1 MQVHDLI
8 SAFVAHYDKQGTL
21 LLLDAVLHQRPDP
34 TVDLLS
40 HDYGYV
46 DATTSG
52 DNLPG
57 LPLRPQA
64 VVTIDLVTT
73 GADGSQVREG
83 NELSKVGS
91 RHKFETAA
99 RSR

>member
-8 SAFVAHYDKQGTL
+8 PAFVAHYDDQGTL

-46 DATTSG
+46 DVTTSG
-52 DNLPG
+52 DLPG

-64 VVTIDLVTT
+64 VVTIDLRTT
-73 GADGSQVREG
+73 DADG
-83 NELSKVGS
+83 
-91 RHKFETAA
+91 
-99 RSR
+99 